1 MLIRLLLGAKQAR
14 ATILSWWKVGS
25 KEFHKTLWHFVVSL
39 PTVHRTKMLRHSSND
54 TSHLLRAIMICR
66 LESSII

>member
-39 PTVHRTKMLRHSSND
+39 PTFHRTKMLATRV
-54 TSHLLRAIMICR
+54 MIR
-66 LESSII
+66 VIYYVP